1 MFGEKLKVDKVLGP
15 GRNLL
20 VADHMFEPNEGESVD
35 DLGSV
40 DQLVDVEVSVRP
52 APSDGH
58 AAIEAADDHGPVWKR
73 NQLSNTQGS
82 FPCATTADYIQVV
95 RGFDDPPHDQRS
107 ASEHREVTHGEI
119 KRPQQAEEVVGC
131 IRHGQNVGF
140 E

>member
-1 MFGEKLKVDKVLGP
+1 MFGEKLKVDKVLGS

-40 DQLVDVEVSVRP
+40 DQLVDVEVSARP

-73 NQLSNTQGS
+73 NQLSNT
-82 FPCATTADYIQVV
+82 DHIQVV

-107 ASEHREVTHGEI
+107 ASEHCEVTHGEI

-131 IRHGQNVGF
+131 IRHGQNAGF